1 MAAKRGIFC
10 LPLVVLTLLCGC
22 GTPIGDLL
30 SGKKVTR
37 VQVKAGDVTITDDE
51 DGVSHVK
58 IECNNGLVID
68 ADWKRNSAND
78 FGYDIYEPEVCETY
92 NRLTVMMMARGV
104 IAGYLRGDYDS

>member
-1 MAAKRGIFC
+1 MAANQGIVC
-10 LPLVVLTLLCGC
+10 LSFVVLSLASGC
-22 GTPIGDLL
+22 GTPVSDLL

-68 ADWKRNSAND
+68 ADWKRNSANE
-78 FGYDIYEPEVCETY
+78 FGYDIYEPEVSETY
-92 NRLTVMMMARGV
+92 NRLAVMMMARGV
-104 IAGYLRGDYDS
+104 IAGYLRGEYN